1 MTTATQHS
9 NNNKNN
15 NNSKKQQGKKQQ
27 QKLSRAFKSIA
38 FIDFGLNTSVNI
50 IFAQARQTQFVVLS
64 KGVAEREGSGDWAM
78 VEYKE

>member
-1 MTTATQHS
+1 M
-9 NNNKNN
+9 
-15 NNSKKQQGKKQQ
+15 KQQ

-38 FIDFGLNTSVNI
+38 FIDFALNTSVNI

-64 KGVAEREGSGDWAM
+64 KGVTQREGSGDWGM